1 MITRV
6 HPPNADHTGA
16 SKKGKCVNFKSGYDK
31 EGKIGRFL
39 FSSPT
44 LQLLGDQ
51 PVAPTFQLETE
62 ILPKIIAI
70 NGDCEMRYRDS
81 SGKLF
86 HVHDALFQECI
97 REVKVQ
103 RGGYDLVQV
112 LFNEIVPEK
121 NT

>member
-1 MITRV
+1 MPV
-6 HPPNADHTGA
+6 HIGWV
-16 SKKGKCVNFKSGYDK
+16 SQKGNHRGLPLHPENSYDFMRTDILCVGEINELLRNNSLDQKEKGIREQEAGGRSG
-31 EGKIGRFL
+31 R
-39 FSSPT
+39 
-44 LQLLGDQ
+44 LL
-51 PVAPTFQLETE
+51 
-62 ILPKIIAI
+62 
-70 NGDCEMRYRDS
+70 
-81 SGKLF
+81 